1 MLGLLL
7 RQETSSIRVQT
18 EAVETSE
25 RSCQSATTSVSEV
38 QVRCIGQV
46 ERSGPLGPDA
56 PGSCVAALWQT
67 DSIAKEP
74 QPELA
79 SNPSLLE
86 FLRRVRA
93 CCKSRP
99 GPMSLPSAAPLP
111 LVAHATGR
119 AGSDRGARQEPND
132 PGLRRVR
139 TAPVA
144 RRPPPVLGW
153 RHSGG
158 PCTAG
163 CECSYAVNWEAE
175 RDTVLL
181 HHTLE
186 LPEGAPLHPP
196 PPHTRACR
204 AAHAHTG
211 AAPLHAFPSP
221 RSARRIAATTLAALG
236 DRRRATERWPVR
248 CLPAWRRWLPCDVMR
263 ARWFARQTALRRV
276 TVASTPALGPRLEAK
291 QSPALARASPR
302 FVLGSSCEGRRAW
315 ERLRHGLHRSRVELQ
330 RLRRRR
336 RVRAA
341 AAHGVHSLQAAHFT
355 RGFRHLLPLVPDIVS
370 NTRSTRYG
378 KYYPTLAPIR
388 SLDTPCARP
397 SLSAVA
403 WQAKARAWSTQ
414 STPVS
419 TQSTPVSTQSP
430 P

>member
-38 QVRCIGQV
+38 QVRCVGTV
-46 ERSGPLGPDA
+46 ERSGQLGPQA

-93 CCKSRP
+93 CYKSRP

-196 PPHTRACR
+196 PPYTRACR

-211 AAPLHAFPSP
+211 AAPSSALSSP
-221 RSARRIAATTLAALG
+221 H
-236 DRRRATERWPVR
+236 E
-248 CLPAWRRWLPCDVMR
+248 
-263 ARWFARQTALRRV
+263 
-276 TVASTPALGPRLEAK
+276 
-291 QSPALARASPR
+291 ARA
-302 FVLGSSCEGRRAW
+302 V
-315 ERLRHGLHRSRVELQ
+315 SRPQ
-330 RLRRRR
+330 
-336 RVRAA
+336 
-341 AAHGVHSLQAAHFT
+341 
-355 RGFRHLLPLVPDIVS
+355 
-370 NTRSTRYG
+370 
-378 KYYPTLAPIR
+378 R
-388 SLDTPCARP
+388 SLPSGREQTPRD
-397 SLSAVA
+397 
-403 WQAKARAWSTQ
+403 
-414 STPVS
+414 
-419 TQSTPVSTQSP
+419 
-430 P
+430 